1 MLKRA
6 YNLLSSDARKKSIGQ
21 VFFVFIL
28 SLLNFAGLASLFPLM
43 KVALDQGS
51 DRVYILAV
59 MGVVLAFIVVK
70 NLLVTLINRTQV
82 RFFLSQY
89 TYFSNKL
96 FCSYYRKG
104 LSFIKENGPVRLAN
118 DVNSLCLMFSFGVLQ
133 SMFSIAGEAVLALM
147 IFVALFVLSVKIT
160 VMILLVTLPLVFLYA
175 IIVRKRLRLCG
186 EEEIQARRK
195 QARVTFETFR
205 GYSELEVYSAFAK
218 QLETFGTGLDVIG
231 KCRERLAVMRP
242 LPSFLSEFALVL
254 GLVFLLI
261 SQEDHQLLVGGA
273 FALAA
278 FRLMPAF
285 RSIVGAWSTIQQTSY
300 CMDELEKD
308 LSNQYACDAS
318 YKKIAFRDCLKAE
331 RLSFSF
337 SDGTS
342 VLNEFDMVIRKG
354 ERVGICGPSGA
365 GKSTLFNLLLGF
377 YQPTSGCVTIDGMRL
392 DEETHRGWL
401 DLVGYVPQD
410 VFVMQDTLAR
420 NVAIGEDHIDE
431 NRLAEALRLACLSSW
446 VESLPQGADTLLGE
460 AGSRMSGGQRQ
471 RIGIARALYK
481 GAEVLFLDEATSSV
495 DMETEREINQTIG
508 SLSDN
513 CKELT
518 IVVIAHR
525 ESSLS
530 FCSRIV
536 NVKK

>member
-1 MLKRA
+1 MLRRA
-6 YNLLSSDARKKSIGQ
+6 YNLLPSDARKKSIRQ
-21 VFFVFIL
+21 VVLVFIL
-28 SLLNFAGLASLFPLM
+28 SLLNFAGLASIFPLM
-43 KVALDQGS
+43 KVALDQHSG
-51 DRVYILAV
+51 RGYILVV

-82 RFFLSQY
+82 RYLLSLY
-89 TYFSNKL
+89 KYFSTKL

-104 LSFIKENGPVRLAN
+104 LSFIKGNGPVRLAN

-133 SMFSIAGEAVLALM
+133 SLFTIAGETLLALM
-147 IFVALFVLSVKIT
+147 IFVALFVLSFKVS
-160 VMILLVTLPLVFLYA
+160 VWLFLVTLPLTVIYA
-175 IIVRKRLRLCG
+175 FIVRKRLRLCG

-195 QARVTFETFR
+195 LARVTVETYR
-205 GYSELEVYSAFAK
+205 GYSELEVYSAFDG
-218 QLETFGTGLDVIG
+218 QLDSFRSGINVIG
-231 KCRERLAVMRP
+231 KCRERLSIMRP
-242 LPSFLSEFALVL
+242 LPSFLSELALVL
-254 GLVFLLI
+254 GLVFLLMA
-261 SQEDHQLLVGGA
+261 QEGHQLLVGGA

-285 RSIVGAWSTIQQTSY
+285 RNIVEAWSAIQQTSY
-300 CMDELEKD
+300 CVDVLEKD
-308 LSNQYACDAS
+308 LSDDPADG
-318 YKKIAFRDCLKAE
+318 IARKGLSFKDSLKAE
-331 RLSFSF
+331 HLSFSF
-337 SDGTS
+337 PDGTPILS
-342 VLNEFDMVIRKG
+342 DFEMTIRKG
-354 ERVGICGPSGA
+354 ERVGICGPSGS

-377 YQPTSGCVTIDGMRL
+377 YPPTSGCVTVDGVEL
-392 DEETHRGWL
+392 NEETHRSWL
-401 DLVGYVPQD
+401 ELVGYVPQD

-420 NVAIGEDHIDE
+420 NVAIGDGDIDE
-431 NRLAEALRLACLSSW
+431 DRLAESLRLACLSSW
-446 VESLPQGADTLLGE
+446 VESLPNGIHTMLGE

-495 DMETEREINQTIG
+495 DVETEREINQTIG

-530 FCSRIV
+530 YCSRIV
-536 NVKK
+536 NVK